1 MLIYRHGL
9 YDYHH
14 QNTTAPYSK
23 RRYIMGVSYSEIIE
37 RMRWAGKLKNDSAVA
52 RVLGVT
58 PQALSNYKKRGEM
71 PTDLV
76 LRFANIYGL
85 SVDWLISGEGEMYK
99 PGSRGGEFEKKTYM
113 IAAEETPHYGR
124 EGGYNKPDVASLSA
138 DEIIYVG
145 KLLKVLRNS
154 NKSTVTAI
162 KYSVDAFL
170 KSTHNTTA
178 DDRAL
183 EAKEQLQRQ

>member
-1 MLIYRHGL
+1 
-9 YDYHH
+9 
-14 QNTTAPYSK
+14 
-23 RRYIMGVSYSEIIE
+23 MGVSYSEIIE

-85 SVDWLISGEGEMYK
+85 SVDWLISGEGEMYR
-99 PGSRGGEFEKKTYM
+99 PGKGGEFERKGYM
-113 IAAEETPHYGR
+113 SAAEETLLYGKELTR
-124 EGGYNKPDVASLSA
+124 SPDLSA
-138 DEIIYVG
+138 LSPDEIIYVG
-145 KLLKVLRNS
+145 KLLKILRS
-154 NKSTVTAI
+154 QNKSTAAAI

-170 KSTHNTTA
+170 
-178 DDRAL
+178 RASEL
-183 EAKEQLQRQ
+183 PVEQPRPEKEETKNH

>member
-1 MLIYRHGL
+1 
-9 YDYHH
+9 
-14 QNTTAPYSK
+14 
-23 RRYIMGVSYSEIIE
+23 MGVSYAEIIE

-85 SVDWLISGEGEMYK
+85 SVDWLISGDGEMYK
-99 PGSRGGEFEKKTYM
+99 AGRGGEFERKTYM
-113 IAAEETPHYGR
+113 IAAEDTSAYGKEGYHQRTPGDM
-124 EGGYNKPDVASLSA
+124 GGLSP

-145 KLLKVLRNS
+145 KLLKILRGTNQ
-154 NKSTVTAI
+154 STAAAI

-170 KSTHNTTA
+170 KAAEMPAPKAYT
-178 DDRAL
+178 
-183 EAKEQLQRQ
+183 EQEKETKN

>member
-1 MLIYRHGL
+1 
-9 YDYHH
+9 
-14 QNTTAPYSK
+14 
-23 RRYIMGVSYSEIIE
+23 MGVSYSDIIE

-99 PGSRGGEFEKKTYM
+99 PGKGYL
-113 IAAEETPHYGR
+113 IAAEEASAYGK
-124 EGGYNKPDVASLSA
+124 EGKEFRPPDFASLSP

-145 KLLKVLRNS
+145 KLLKILRSS
-154 NKSTVTAI
+154 NKSTAAAI

-170 KSTHNTTA
+170 KASE
-178 DDRAL
+178 L
-183 EAKEQLQRQ
+183 PVEAYEPEKEVVNKS

>member
-1 MLIYRHGL
+1 
-9 YDYHH
+9 
-14 QNTTAPYSK
+14 
-23 RRYIMGVSYSEIIE
+23 MGVSYSDIIE

-85 SVDWLISGEGEMYK
+85 SVDWLITGDGEMYK
-99 PGSRGGEFEKKTYM
+99 GGRSEFERKAYM
-113 IAAEETPHYGR
+113 IAAEDTPVYGKDK
-124 EGGYNKPDVASLSA
+124 EGFQRMPDVAALSA

-145 KLLKVLRNS
+145 KLLKILRGP
-154 NKSTVTAI
+154 NKSTAAAI

-170 KSTHNTTA
+170 KAAELPVEQYT
-178 DDRAL
+178 
-183 EAKEQLQRQ
+183 EPEKETKTNSH

>member
-1 MLIYRHGL
+1 
-9 YDYHH
+9 
-14 QNTTAPYSK
+14 
-23 RRYIMGVSYSEIIE
+23 MGVSYSDIIE

-85 SVDWLISGEGEMYK
+85 SVDWLIAGDGEMYK
-99 PGSRGGEFEKKTYM
+99 AGGGGAGLERKPYM
-113 IAAEETPHYGR
+113 IAAEETTAYGK
-124 EGGYNKPDVASLSA
+124 EGFQRVADFAALNA

-145 KLLKVLRNS
+145 KLLKILRGT
-154 NKSTVTAI
+154 NKSTAAAI

-170 KSTHNTTA
+170 KASEQPAETYTEPEK
-178 DDRAL
+178 
-183 EAKEQLQRQ
+183 EAKN

>member
-1 MLIYRHGL
+1 
-9 YDYHH
+9 
-14 QNTTAPYSK
+14 
-23 RRYIMGVSYSEIIE
+23 MGVSYSEIIE

-85 SVDWLISGEGEMYK
+85 SVDWLISGDGEMYRG
-99 PGSRGGEFEKKTYM
+99 GSRGGEFEKKTYM

-145 KLLKVLRNS
+145 KLLKILRNS
-154 NKSTVTAI
+154 NKSTVTAV

-170 KSTHNTTA
+170 KATEQTTE
-178 DDRAL
+178 DDRAN
-183 EAKEQLQRQ
+183 EAKESQQRQ

>member
-1 MLIYRHGL
+1 
-9 YDYHH
+9 
-14 QNTTAPYSK
+14 
-23 RRYIMGVSYSEIIE
+23 MGVSYSEIIE

-99 PGSRGGEFEKKTYM
+99 AGAREAGKGFM
-113 IAAEETPHYGR
+113 IAAEETAAYGKEPKDMR
-124 EGGYNKPDVASLSA
+124 LPDVAALNP

-145 KLLKVLRNS
+145 KLLKILRGP
-154 NKSTVTAI
+154 NKSTASAI

-170 KSTHNTTA
+170 KAS
-178 DDRAL
+178 
-183 EAKEQLQRQ
+183 EAPEPDKEQKNSH

>member
-1 MLIYRHGL
+1 
-9 YDYHH
+9 
-14 QNTTAPYSK
+14 
-23 RRYIMGVSYSEIIE
+23 MGVSYSEIIE

-76 LRFANIYGL
+76 LRFSNIYGL
-85 SVDWLISGEGEMYK
+85 SVDWLITGEGEMYK
-99 PGSRGGEFEKKTYM
+99 PGKTAGEFGKGYM
-113 IAAEETPHYGR
+113 IAAEETSAYGK
-124 EGGYNKPDVASLSA
+124 EGKEGFPRVPDFAALNA

-145 KLLKVLRNS
+145 KLLKILRGP
-154 NKSTVTAI
+154 NKSTAAAI

-170 KSTHNTTA
+170 KASELPVEPA
-178 DDRAL
+178 APYQ
-183 EAKEQLQRQ
+183 EPEKEQKN

>member
-1 MLIYRHGL
+1 
-9 YDYHH
+9 
-14 QNTTAPYSK
+14 
-23 RRYIMGVSYSEIIE
+23 MGVSYPEIIE

-76 LRFANIYGL
+76 LKFSNIYGL
-85 SVDWLISGEGEMYK
+85 SVDWLISGDGDMYRAGYHGELEG
-99 PGSRGGEFEKKTYM
+99 TYPL
-113 IAAEETPHYGR
+113 AAEEASPYGGPSKETFKKILDSASMTP
-124 EGGYNKPDVASLSA
+124 

-145 KLLKVLRNS
+145 KLLKILRS
-154 NKSTVTAI
+154 PNKSTVSAV

-170 KSTHNTTA
+170 
-178 DDRAL
+178 RAL
-183 EAKEQLQRQ
+183 EEPGEVSEPVKQNS

>member
-1 MLIYRHGL
+1 
-9 YDYHH
+9 
-14 QNTTAPYSK
+14 
-23 RRYIMGVSYSEIIE
+23 MGVSYSEIIE

-85 SVDWLISGEGEMYK
+85 SVDWLISGEGEMSK
-99 PGSRGGEFEKKTYM
+99 GGRGGEFGKPYM
-113 IAAEETPHYGR
+113 MAAEDTQAYGKDMKEFGR
-124 EGGYNKPDVASLSA
+124 VPDVAALSA

-145 KLLKVLRNS
+145 KLLKILRGP
-154 NKSTVTAI
+154 NKSTAAAI

-170 KSTHNTTA
+170 KAS
-178 DDRAL
+178 
-183 EAKEQLQRQ
+183 EQPVEESEKEPKV

>member
-1 MLIYRHGL
+1 
-9 YDYHH
+9 
-14 QNTTAPYSK
+14 
-23 RRYIMGVSYSEIIE
+23 MGVSYAEIIE

-85 SVDWLISGEGEMYK
+85 SVDWLITGKGQMYR
-99 PGSRGGEFEKKTYM
+99 PVEYGDDEKRPAR
-113 IAAEETPHYGR
+113 AAEETAMYGSAAAVSQR
-124 EGGYNKPDVASLSA
+124 PPEIGSLTP

-145 KLLKVLRNS
+145 KLLKILRGPH
-154 NKSTVTAI
+154 KSAAAAI
-162 KYSVDAFL
+162 KSSVDAFL
-170 KSTHNTTA
+170 KASELL
-178 DDRAL
+178 DEE
-183 EAKEQLQRQ
+183 EAESPKKEAQPT